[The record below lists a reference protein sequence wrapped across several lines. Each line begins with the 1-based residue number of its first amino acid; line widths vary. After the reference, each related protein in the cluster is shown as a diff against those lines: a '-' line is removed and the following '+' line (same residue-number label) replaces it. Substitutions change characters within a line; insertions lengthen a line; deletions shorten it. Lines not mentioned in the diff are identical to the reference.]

1 MRNTATAQLITD
13 HVDMARRVARSIARR
28 VPFDRRDDLESAA
41 LLGLTEAAQ
50 RFDPNRG
57 EPFGAFAV
65 QRVRGAV
72 LDELRRGDVLSR
84 QTRAL
89 ARRVRAAISAHEAL
103 HGRTPSSR
111 ELAEQLG
118 LEVED
123 VEAVRGDQGQVVS
136 IEAASAQSLS
146 HAPDLAAR
154 LDHEREA
161 ALLQA
166 ALGSLSARE
175 REVVSMYY
183 EQGMKMKDIGAELG
197 VTESRIS
204 QLCSS
209 ALRSLKHAVRG
220 AAAPVAPR
228 CRPTRT
234 TRRSSFAAAGRVA

>member
-84 QTRAL
+84 QARSM
-89 ARRVRAAISAHEAL
+89 ARRVRSAIGRHEAQ
-103 HGRTPSSR
+103 HGQAPGSL
-111 ELAEQLG
+111 ELAEELG
-118 LEVED
+118 LEVEE
-123 VEAVRGDQGQVVS
+123 VEQVRGDLGQMVS
-136 IEAASAQSLS
+136 IEAASAQTLS
-146 HAPDLAAR
+146 HSPDPAES
-154 LDHEREA
+154 LDLVRQTAMLHI
-161 ALLQA
+161 
-166 ALGSLSARE
+166 ALGTLSARE
-175 REVVSMYY
+175 RDVVSMYF

-197 VTESRIS
+197 VTESRVS

-209 ALRSLKHAVRG
+209 ALRSLQHAVRG
-220 AAAPVAPR
+220 RAAPVTPR
-228 CRPTRT
+228 CRPARAG
-234 TRRSSFAAAGRVA
+234 RRSSCAAVSRVA